1 MDQNEYGIDHRIDT
15 IRNSK
20 KEKTRQHVVS
30 GKTRSNNKRQWP
42 RWPRCSLIGCRLSS
56 IGKFKL
62 ETHCNDLCGGA
73 DATKSPMPQHDT
85 SLLVLPLLLL
95 LNTEAIH
102 HFFSSVL
109 ASIHRQKKKKSN
121 PIQNRSVSKCFESH
135 SHSLSL
141 SFPLS
146 RDTGCDGMR
155 SGLRYGLRS
164 TVRSQQLKL
173 C

>member
-42 RWPRCSLIGCRLSS
+42 RWPRCSLIGCHLIDRQIQTGDALQWPLWWSGCHKNS
-56 IGKFKL
+56 
-62 ETHCNDLCGGA
+62 
-73 DATKSPMPQHDT
+73 DATTRHFIACFASFAEHRGDP
-85 SLLVLPLLLL
+85 PLL
-95 LNTEAIH
+95 
-102 HFFSSVL
+102 FFCFGLDSS
-109 ASIHRQKKKKSN
+109 SKKKSN

-146 RDTGCDGMR
+146 ADTGCDGMR

>member
-1 MDQNEYGIDHRIDT
+1 MSYPEKHVQITNDNDRDDHDA
-15 IRNSK
+15 
-20 KEKTRQHVVS
+20 
-30 GKTRSNNKRQWP
+30 
-42 RWPRCSLIGCRLSS
+42 RWLDATSS

-62 ETHCNDLCGGA
+62 ETHCNDLYGGA
-73 DATKSPMPQHDT
+73 DATKIPMPQHDT
-85 SLLVLPLLLL
+85 SLLVLPLLP
-95 LNTEAIH
+95 NTEAIH

-109 ASIHRQKKKKSN
+109 ASIHRQKKKSN

-146 RDTGCDGMR
+146 ADTGCDGMR